1 MDDEKLTP
9 LHELALP
16 WGRHLQVS
24 DLEYESGMKMLRLRF
39 REGKHRFT
47 IVDLDSAAVTAL
59 SGILTSWSAANA
71 TPADGEDDGG

>member
-24 DLEYESGMKMLRLRF
+24 ELEYESGMKMLRLRF

-47 IVDLDSAAVTAL
+47 IVDLDTASVAAL
-59 SGILTSWSAANA
+59 SEMLAAWTAANA
-71 TPADGEDDGG
+71 APADGEDDGG